1 MFTRISAL
9 AKRLPETASNTLF
22 GVSTTPKQHHQS
34 IVRMSSST
42 TTTPA
47 AEQKPPFPPFTRETA
62 IQKIRM
68 AEDAWN
74 SRDPDRVKMAYTIDS
89 QWRNRDIFLK
99 GRDEIKEMLIA
110 KWEKEQE
117 YRLIKELWAVTD
129 NRIAVRFCY
138 EFQDKETS
146 KWYRAHGNENW
157 EFDPAGLM
165 KFRHASINDVAIDD
179 ADRKFHWPQEA
190 PRPKDHPGLTDLGL

>member
-1 MFTRISAL
+1 MFARVSAL
-9 AKRLPETASNTLF
+9 TNRLPATRSRSTTLF
-22 GVSTTPKQHHQS
+22 GISSTRSTPKQQS
-34 IVRMSSST
+34 IVRMSST
-42 TTTPA
+42 TA
-47 AEQKPPFPPFTRETA
+47 ATEQKPPFPPFTRDTA

-89 QWRNRDIFLK
+89 QWRNRDMFLQ
-99 GRDEIKEMLIA
+99 GRDEIRNMLTA

-138 EFQDKETS
+138 EFQDKNSS
-146 KWYRAHGNENW
+146 KWYRAYGNENW
-157 EFDPAGLM
+157 EFDQAGLM
-165 KFRHASINDVAIDD
+165 KFRHASINNVTIDE

-190 PRPKDHPGLTDLGL
+190 PRPKDHPGLTELGL